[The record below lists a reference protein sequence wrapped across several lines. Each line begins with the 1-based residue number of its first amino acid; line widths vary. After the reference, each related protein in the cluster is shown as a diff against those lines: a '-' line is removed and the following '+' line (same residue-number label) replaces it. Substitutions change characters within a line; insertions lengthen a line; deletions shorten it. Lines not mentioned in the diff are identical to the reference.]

1 MDNKR
6 KIVFGPDV
14 SFAGSEA
21 YKLLRTNL
29 MFALPTGKK
38 CQMIGVT
45 SSMRG
50 EGKSTTALNLAYTI
64 AQNGE
69 KVLLVDAD
77 MRLPSIYQKLGIEN
91 GKGLSNILAGMTS
104 LESVLLKPEG
114 DRNFSLILAGD
125 IPPNP
130 SELLNSK
137 NMDKYLEMWAYY
149 FDYVIFDFPPVSVVT
164 DALVMAEKLDGTV
177 VVVRQNYCLQPT
189 LDDTITKLRYVKANI
204 LGIVMTMTD
213 SQDKQYKKY
222 YSKYKKNYE
231 YGYGYE
237 YRQRDIKQPK
247 KKKALKA
254 GKE

>member
-1 MDNKR
+1 M
-6 KIVFGPDV
+6 
-14 SFAGSEA
+14 
-21 YKLLRTNL
+21 
-29 MFALPTGKK
+29 
-38 CQMIGVT
+38 
-45 SSMRG
+45 
-50 EGKSTTALNLAYTI
+50 
-64 AQNGE
+64 
-69 KVLLVDAD
+69 
-77 MRLPSIYQKLGIEN
+77 
-91 GKGLSNILAGMTS
+91 
-104 LESVLLKPEG
+104 
-114 DRNFSLILAGD
+114 
-125 IPPNP
+125 
-130 SELLNSK
+130 
-137 NMDKYLEMWAYY
+137 
-149 FDYVIFDFPPVSVVT
+149 SVVT
-164 DALVMAEKLDGTV
+164 DALVMAEKLDGTI